1 MISLFLREAEWAG
14 DDDFECSAVEF
25 SGLLENPALRSS

>member
-14 DDDFECSAVEF
+14 DDNFECSAVEF
-25 SGLLENPALRSS
+25 SSLLKNSALRSS